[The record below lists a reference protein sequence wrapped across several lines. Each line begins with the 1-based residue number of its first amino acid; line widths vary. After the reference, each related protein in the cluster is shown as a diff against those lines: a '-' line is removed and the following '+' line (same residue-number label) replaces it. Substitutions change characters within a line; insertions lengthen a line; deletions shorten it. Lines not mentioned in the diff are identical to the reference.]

1 VKKWSLLALL
11 PLAFAGCAERG
22 EPGEKP
28 EPTVVKTAVAEEGAI
43 TDWMELQG
51 RVAPPSDQD
60 ATLAPLVPGRIVFLG
75 ARVGESVRVGAVLAR
90 VETGALDD
98 LMKSAEAAAKRSQAD
113 AFFKRGVAVRSLD
126 LVAKGVAARE
136 EAESAEAAAVAADS
150 TRVEDQAALATAR
163 RRRSWAELTAP
174 FAGVVVR
181 IDRRVGDFV
190 DGTPATPVVE
200 VAAIEGWEIT
210 ASGTA
215 SVLRRLR
222 DGQAAL
228 IVGLDGQAGGPPL
241 AALITG
247 IAGAIDPATGAG
259 EVRLRP
265 KSRPAHVA
273 LGSPVQ
279 VRVAA
284 LTHPNAIL
292 IPTTAVRMA
301 ADGSAEVVVLEG
313 GVAHVKK
320 IDTGLSESGRIEVT
334 AGLVAGARVVTED
347 PVGISD
353 GAPLAEEKAGDSGDG
368 GPGKGEPKVKETP
381 SGVK

>member
-1 VKKWSLLALL
+1 VRKWSLLALL
-11 PLAFAGCAERG
+11 PLAVAGCAGRS
-22 EPGEKP
+22 EPEEKP
-28 EPTVVKTAVAEEGAI
+28 EPTVVKTALAEEGAI
-43 TDWMELQG
+43 TDWMDLQG

-75 ARVGESVRVGAVLAR
+75 ARVGESVSAGAVLAR
-90 VETGALDD
+90 VEAGALDD
-98 LMKSAEAAAKRSQAD
+98 EMKSAEAAARRSQAD
-113 AFFKRGVAVRSLD
+113 ALFKRGVAVRSLD

-150 TRVEDQAALATAR
+150 ARVEDQAALETAR
-163 RRRSWAELTAP
+163 RRRAWAELTAP
-174 FAGVVVR
+174 FAGVIVR

-200 VAAIEGWEIT
+200 IAAIDGWEIT
-210 ASGTA
+210 ASGTT

-222 DGQAAL
+222 AGQAAL
-228 IVGLDGQAGGPPL
+228 VVGLDGEAGSPPL

-247 IAGAIDPATGAG
+247 IAGAIDAATGAG

-279 VRVAA
+279 VRVAV

-292 IPTTAVRMA
+292 IPRAAVRMA
-301 ADGSAEVVVLEG
+301 ADGSTEVVVLEG

-334 AGLVAGARVVTED
+334 AGLAAGARVVTED
-347 PVGISD
+347 PVGITD
-353 GAPLAEEKAGDSGDG
+353 GAALTEEKAGASGDG
-368 GPGKGEPKVKETP
+368 GAAKREPEVKETA